1 MAPDTNSKS
10 HDPSPHP
17 WHGGARVAGE
27 VGWGGGRLDHC
38 TFLCIDDI
46 FFKKFLGWKY
56 LQDMWLKFSCTTY
69 GTKIEVRGQVEHI
82 KHCISISLAG
92 VRPLLPSLQSSV
104 QMRANTKEKEK
115 IFPRQTVTSLLS
127 IISFL
132 RIHFSF
138 FISFYMLLCRYIIWT
153 LVHNFIT
160 FPPLNENATVPHL
173 SSGQNNGG
181 WLVKNDEQM

>member
-1 MAPDTNSKS
+1 MNSI
-10 HDPSPHP
+10 P
-17 WHGGARVAGE
+17 
-27 VGWGGGRLDHC
+27 DHC
-38 TFLCIDDI
+38 NSLYNLLQWVSESDEIMKFSLVTIISTHNSFLC
-46 FFKKFLGWKY
+46 FFTSDFDY
-56 LQDMWLKFSCTTY
+56 LLCASTLPPSLKFSCTTY

-92 VRPLLPSLQSSV
+92 VRPPLPSLQSSV